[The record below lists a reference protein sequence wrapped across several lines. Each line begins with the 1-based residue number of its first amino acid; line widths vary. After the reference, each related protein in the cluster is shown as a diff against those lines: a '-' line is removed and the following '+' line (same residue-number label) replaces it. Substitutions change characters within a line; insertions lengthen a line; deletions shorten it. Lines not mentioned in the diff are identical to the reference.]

1 MIDVIFA
8 VLFSQEKV
16 EKVVLENYNEPY
28 WPFREGDILGFL
40 NDHTPKEETLEE
52 WFERQ

>member
-8 VLFSQEKV
+8 WFFGNFEDVVSEK
-16 EKVVLENYNEPY
+16 YNEAY
-28 WPFREGDILGFL
+28 WPCKEGDILGFL

-52 WFERQ
+52 FYERQ